1 MRYYYPFNIQI
12 SAMMITTT
20 SEHALRALIRL
31 AEEPEGC
38 LLGGREMAEE
48 LGIPP
53 NYLSKVLLTLRN
65 AGIVDTTRG
74 QGGGYRLLRDPE
86 EITLMEAVELFEG
99 VSTRPHCFLGEK
111 AVCSDDDPC
120 PAHKYFRHVRKSYIA
135 YLEETTIGTL
145 SDQKRR
151 TAK

>member
-1 MRYYYPFNIQI
+1 M
-12 SAMMITTT
+12 
-20 SEHALRALIRL
+20 IRL
-31 AEEPEGC
+31 AQQADDA
-38 LLGGREMAEE
+38 LLGGKEMAEE

-74 QGGGYRLLRDPE
+74 QGGGYRLLKAPG
-86 EITLMEAVELFEG
+86 EITLVEVVELFEG

-120 PAHKYFRHVRKSYIA
+120 PAHQYFRHVRESYIK
-135 YLEETTIGTL
+135 YLEETTIGAL
-145 SDQKRR
+145 AKQKRR
-151 TAK
+151 SVKKGEA